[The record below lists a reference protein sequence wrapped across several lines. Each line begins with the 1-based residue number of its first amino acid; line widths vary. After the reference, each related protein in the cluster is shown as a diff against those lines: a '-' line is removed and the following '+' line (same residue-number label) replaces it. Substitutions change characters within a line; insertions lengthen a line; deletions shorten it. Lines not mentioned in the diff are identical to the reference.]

1 MAKVTR
7 SKVTKKRQPAKSQ
20 LPSSRAQKPSV
31 KTAKKKPAARKK
43 TVTTKRAKPAA
54 KTSKK
59 SASVKAP
66 AKRVQPKA
74 RKLSIRIGRRTS
86 LVLSFKLAKKAPPK
100 KRKKSSKKKRE
111 LTIDKS
117 LLLSAALVFTGVFG
131 INQSSEHIFSAPLE
145 QDTSLSAGL
154 DFTDDGEAG
163 KYLPKSDPVRLHI
176 PAIKL
181 DTALS
186 AIGKNPDGTMEVPK
200 DHHVA
205 GWYSFGPTPG
215 EKGPAVITGHVNSYL
230 GPSVFANL
238 SKLEKGQ
245 TIEVKRADGT
255 TAKFKVNG
263 VKQFSQKAFPT
274 EQVYGNIE
282 HAGLR
287 LITCGGNFNY
297 LTGQYSDNTVVF
309 ASYIQS

>member
-7 SKVTKKRQPAKSQ
+7 SKTTKKRQPAKNQ
-20 LPSSRAQKPSV
+20 LPSSRAKKPSV
-31 KTAKKKPAARKK
+31 KTAKKKPVASKK
-43 TVTTKRAKPAA
+43 TASKRAKPAD

-59 SASVKAP
+59 P
-66 AKRVQPKA
+66 AATKSPA
-74 RKLSIRIGRRTS
+74 RKNQARTRKINIRLGRRTS
-86 LVLSFKLAKKAPPK
+86 LVLSFKLAKKSPPK
-100 KRKKSSKKKRE
+100 KRKKSQKKKRE

-117 LLLSAALVFTGVFG
+117 LLLSVALVFTGVFG
-131 INQSSEHIFSAPLE
+131 INQSSEHIFGAPL
-145 QDTSLSAGL
+145 DPNSAYSTAL
-154 DFTDDGEAG
+154 DFADDGEAG
-163 KYLPKSDPVRLHI
+163 KYLPKSDPVRLRA

-238 SKLEKGQ
+238 SKLKKGQ

-297 LTGQYSDNTVVF
+297 LTRQYSDNTVVF
-309 ASYIQS
+309 ASYIQT